1 MESMSLM
8 PSEVDL
14 TGVYITP
21 LLVNFGLAI
30 ILTFVTAYLLNR
42 YRLSRYFMFPHLV
55 MTAMATIYTV
65 ILSLWVIP
73 A

>member
-1 MESMSLM
+1 MGSESLI
-8 PSEVDL
+8 PTEVDL
-14 TGVYITP
+14 TGLYFVP
-21 LLVNFGLAI
+21 LLINFGLAI
-30 ILTFVTAYLLNR
+30 ILTFVTAFLLNH

-55 MTAMATIYTV
+55 MAAMATIYTV

>member
-1 MESMSLM
+1 MVDVSFI

-14 TGVYITP
+14 TGVYFPP
-21 LLVNFGLAI
+21 LLVNGVLGV
-30 ILTFVTAYLLNR
+30 ILTLLTAYLLNR
-42 YRLSRYFMFPHLV
+42 YRLSRYFFFPHLV
-55 MTAMATIYTV
+55 MGAMAAIYTV

>member
-1 MESMSLM
+1 MDSVNRM
-8 PSEVDL
+8 PAEVDL
-14 TGVYITP
+14 TGVYFVP
-21 LLVNFGLAI
+21 LLVNFGLAV

-42 YRLSRYFMFPHLV
+42 YRLSRFFIFPHLV
-55 MTAMATIYTV
+55 MTAMATVYTV